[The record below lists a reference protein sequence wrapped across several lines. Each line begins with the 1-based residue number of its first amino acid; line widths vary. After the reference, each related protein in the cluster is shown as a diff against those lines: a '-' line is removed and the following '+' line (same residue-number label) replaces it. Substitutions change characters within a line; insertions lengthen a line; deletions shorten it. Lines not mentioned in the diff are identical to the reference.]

1 MRQLTMMP
9 SIHALFNENYL
20 PPKLLH
26 RDKELTMLS
35 SLFSIEEEASQSVNV
50 LVHGAFGIG
59 RTTLLRFF
67 GQDNLPYYKQPFIR
81 FQQKQSHEILSD
93 ILQLLAPN
101 TYSVSCISEQWALLK
116 RLIRK
121 TEIPMIFT
129 FDDVDRNSIEIYGK
143 LLQVCKENGTSSMTT
158 APRYFPRLLKSEVL
172 RFLDVTFG
180 LEPFSDNQ
188 FLDIVQQRVQAV
200 FPPPVPQPIM
210 EFMADLICL
219 LDFQRPATVVELL
232 QNLHPFLSYGLPL
245 TADAIRQACLHSRTL
260 HYDFW
265 SEHLSSFSE
274 LDVTTMLLLQAIGQY
289 FINHP
294 SKIYVTKFNLF
305 NQYQQVGESIGF
317 LANAS
322 QFSRA
327 LNTILFQDLLL
338 CSRYNTQNYYTLLP
352 AEGYLEIV
360 ELLLG
365 EYSVEQ

>member
-1 MRQLTMMP
+1 MSL
-9 SIHALFNENYL
+9 SIHPLFNESYL

-35 SLFSIEEEASQSVNV
+35 NLFSIEKGTSQSVNV

-67 GQDNLPYYKQPFIR
+67 GQDNLPYYKHPFIR
-81 FQQKQSHEILSD
+81 FQQKQSHEILSE
-93 ILQLLAPN
+93 ILHLLAPN
-101 TYSVSCISEQWALLK
+101 TYSVSSLSEQWVLLK
-116 RLIRK
+116 RLLRT
-121 TEIPMIFT
+121 TEIPLIFI
-129 FDDVDRNSIEIYGK
+129 FDDVDRNSVKIYEK

-158 APRYFPRLLKSEVL
+158 APRYFPRLLKSEAL
-172 RFLDVTFG
+172 RFLDVAFD

-200 FPPPVPQPIM
+200 VPHPVPQPIM
-210 EFMADLICL
+210 EFIADLICL

-232 QNLHPFLSYGLPL
+232 QNLHPFLSHGLPL
-245 TADAIRQACLHSRTL
+245 TADIIRQACLNSRTL

-265 SEHLSSFSE
+265 SEHLSSLSD
-274 LDVTTMLLLQAIGQY
+274 LDVTTVLLLQAIGQY
-289 FINHP
+289 FINRP
-294 SKIYVTKFNLF
+294 GKIYVTKSSLF
-305 NQYQQVGESIGF
+305 NQYQQVGEAIGF
-317 LANAS
+317 LANAP
-322 QFSRA
+322 QFCRA

-352 AEGYLEIV
+352 AEGYLQIV